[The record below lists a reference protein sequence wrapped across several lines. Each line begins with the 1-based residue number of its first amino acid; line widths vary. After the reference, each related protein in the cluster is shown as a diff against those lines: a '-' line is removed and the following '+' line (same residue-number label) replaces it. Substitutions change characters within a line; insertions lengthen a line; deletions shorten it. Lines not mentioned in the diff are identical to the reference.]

1 MDLYYS
7 SSSFECHKVR
17 MMLEEKG
24 LPCQLCHVDLVGAS
38 NLEPWFLH
46 INPKGTVPVLVHG
59 SSVVTDTNEILRFF
73 DSIGQPMGGSIV
85 DHDAAATW
93 LTRVAAWDEEALAY
107 SKMSL
112 SAAQSITR
120 FRRRVCVER
129 MARNPDLVSAYGALL
144 ARYQTLEAT
153 IAAGHAATTS
163 LRQLEA
169 LLDEAERTL
178 SNPNN
183 VFLAGREASIADV
196 CFAPVLASVDRAG
209 LSQKLLKTRP
219 ALAEY
224 NKRMTRRQSF
234 RTAVVWPTSLV
245 AKFANVPAMVA
256 LGCRRLSRRY

>member
-7 SSSFECHKVR
+7 NDSFDCHKVR

-24 LPCQLCHVDLVGAS
+24 LPCRLCHVDFVGAA
-38 NLEPWFLH
+38 NLEPWFLRL
-46 INPKGTVPVLVHG
+46 NPQGTVPLLVYG
-59 SSVVTDTNEILRFF
+59 SNTITETNEILRYF

-85 DHDAAATW
+85 DRDAAATW
-93 LTRVAAWDEEALAY
+93 LTRVASWDEEALAY

-112 SAAQSITR
+112 GAAQSVTR

-153 IAAGHAATTS
+153 IAAGHAASTS

-178 SNPNN
+178 SDPNN
-183 VFLAGREASIADV
+183 VFLAGKEASIADV
-196 CFAPVLASVDRAG
+196 CFAPVLASVDRLG

-219 ALAEY
+219 SLAEY
-224 NKRMTRRQSF
+224 NKRMSRRQSY
-234 RTAVVWPTSLV
+234 RTAVVWPTSLA
-245 AKFANVPAMVA
+245 AKVANVPAIVA
-256 LGCRRLSRRY
+256 AGCRRLSRRY